1 MKADHIHILI
11 AEDESNISDFLRQGL
26 EESGFLVQVAN
37 DGNEAWLRI
46 EDAMRMESLDILLL
60 DIRMPGLSGL
70 ELCQRFR
77 EQYGFRV
84 PILMLTAL
92 GTTQDVVTGLNA
104 GADDYLPKPFKFVE
118 LLARIEALL
127 RRTVALCDIQE
138 ELRCADLTCNPSTHQ
153 AMRGGMTVELST
165 KEYRLLE
172 YFIKHQG
179 EVLSRKQLLRDVWDK
194 DFDTNTNIVDV
205 YVRYIR
211 NKVDEPFEH
220 KLIYT
225 IVGMGYIM
233 KE

>member
-1 MKADHIHILI
+1 MADQIHILV
-11 AEDESNISDFLRQGL
+11 AEDESNITDFLRQGL
-26 EESGFLVQVAN
+26 EESGFFVHVAH
-37 DGNEAWLRI
+37 DGNEAWLKI
-46 EDAMRMESLDILLL
+46 EDGMREESLDMLLL

-77 EQYGFRV
+77 EQYGYRV

-92 GTTQDVVTGLNA
+92 GTTQDVVAGLHA

-127 RRTVALCDIQE
+127 RRTAALKEEAQA
-138 ELRCADLTCNPSTHQ
+138 ELRCADLTCYPSTHQ
-153 AMRGGMTVELST
+153 AMRGGKRVELST

-211 NKVDEPFEH
+211 HKIDDPFEH